1 MKGEYGLNIAF
12 NMKTYAQLNLEEG
25 NSCEFEINEHT
36 FKLTNLKKSDAYSM
50 IIKPIDNK
58 EHAESIL
65 NKFKIAL
72 IMFVLEYNFA
82 TIEIDDEIKDAN
94 ILDEP
99 RYVEEDWLVSGDFDL
114 DRTMLF
120 PLIPNLVQFTSSQLS
135 FTNLLNIENLVGN
148 IEKTDE
154 LNIDCIIND
163 EKLILALEIYSK
175 LSQYH
180 FKAQFLD
187 LITILEILKPKYP
200 ISNNSL
206 KHLDMIK
213 KYIKKLRDDNSE
225 KNSEEYDELNRYL
238 SSMNFWDEKSIN
250 KSLKIYVNEN
260 RATFGD
266 YENIETKLKDAYDI
280 RSKLIHN
287 GKISDE
293 KEFYEK
299 YQFLK
304 DFVKELLLNRI
315 NDYKN

>member
-1 MKGEYGLNIAF
+1 M
-12 NMKTYAQLNLEEG
+12 
-25 NSCEFEINEHT
+25 
-36 FKLTNLKKSDAYSM
+36 
-50 IIKPIDNK
+50 
-58 EHAESIL
+58 
-65 NKFKIAL
+65 
-72 IMFVLEYNFA
+72 
-82 TIEIDDEIKDAN
+82 
-94 ILDEP
+94 
-99 RYVEEDWLVSGDFDL
+99 
-114 DRTMLF
+114 F
-120 PLIPNLVQFTSSQLS
+120 PLIPNLVQFTSGQLS
-135 FTNLLNIENLVGN
+135 LTNLLNIENLVYN

-163 EKLILALEIYSK
+163 KKLILALEIYSK

-187 LITILEILKPKYP
+187 LITILEILKPKYQ
-200 ISNNSL
+200 ISNNSM

-213 KYIKKLRDDNSE
+213 KHIKKLRDDASE

-260 RATFGD
+260 KVNFGD
-266 YENIETKLKDAYDI
+266 YENIETKLKDVYDI

-304 DFVKELLLNRI
+304 DFVKELLLDRI
-315 NDYKN
+315 NGYKN